1 MTALFMI
8 EFLYMWNQYLWPL
21 VITNS
26 KHMRVVQIGI
36 KMLLAS
42 EEQAAEWNVIMAGT
56 LITMIPPLIV
66 LLFLQ
71 RSFVKGFALQ

>member
-1 MTALFMI
+1 
-8 EFLYMWNQYLWPL
+8 
-21 VITNS
+21 
-26 KHMRVVQIGI
+26 MRVVQIGV

-71 RSFVKGFALQ
+71 RSFVKGFAMQQEK